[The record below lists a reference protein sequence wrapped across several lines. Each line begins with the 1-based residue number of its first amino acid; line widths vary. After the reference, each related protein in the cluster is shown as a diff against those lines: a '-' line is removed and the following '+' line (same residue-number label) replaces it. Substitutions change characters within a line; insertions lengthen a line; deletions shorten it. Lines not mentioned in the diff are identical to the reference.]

1 MLFQTILYTLDNLD
15 DIENILKSSCKK
27 RLHSHPQMNLDYNK
41 KMCNNNNNN
50 IFLKKRKI

>member
-27 RLHSHPQMNLDYNK
+27 RLHSHPQMNY
-41 KMCNNNNNN
+41 NNNNN
-50 IFLKKRKI
+50 IFLKRKI